1 MMKKTQ
7 SILISNENGGLGNRL
22 KSWVSVMR
30 ISAEPLVYWEVNSS
44 MPASFSDLF
53 SNNCEIKTISKDA
66 ITHKS
71 WLLSILSEDIN
82 LLPYRFSTVC
92 SPVNPLIRGIGKLFW
107 RFSNKDHD
115 RYKYMLFPKTHSK
128 KTVRFDARHID
139 LEYERIP
146 FYFRE
151 VYSELFQKIRFNE
164 NIKQQADLL
173 YKNNIDNETI
183 GIQIRTWRDYPYRYN
198 KYYKP
203 SIIRLKRLMDRATNN
218 KFLIVSDSEEV
229 IESLANIYGLDRIV
243 FFPRKTIRSQS
254 WNSIDGIKE
263 DLIDMLI
270 LAKTQNIYAS
280 YLSTFS
286 EVSWWLGGAK
296 ANVTIF

>member
-1 MMKKTQ
+1 MRK
-7 SILISNENGGLGNRL
+7 ICVL
-22 KSWVSVMR
+22 KASLREKVGT
-30 ISAEPLVYWEVNSS
+30 NSS
-44 MPASFSDLF
+44 
-53 SNNCEIKTISKDA
+53 K
-66 ITHKS
+66 
-71 WLLSILSEDIN
+71 
-82 LLPYRFSTVC
+82 
-92 SPVNPLIRGIGKLFW
+92 
-107 RFSNKDHD
+107 
-115 RYKYMLFPKTHSK
+115 
-128 KTVRFDARHID
+128 
-139 LEYERIP
+139 
-146 FYFRE
+146 
-151 VYSELFQKIRFNE
+151 KIRFNE
-164 NIKQQADLL
+164 NIKQQADLWS
-173 YKNNIDNETI
+173 KNNIDNETI

-286 EVSWWLGGAK
+286 EVSCWLGGAK